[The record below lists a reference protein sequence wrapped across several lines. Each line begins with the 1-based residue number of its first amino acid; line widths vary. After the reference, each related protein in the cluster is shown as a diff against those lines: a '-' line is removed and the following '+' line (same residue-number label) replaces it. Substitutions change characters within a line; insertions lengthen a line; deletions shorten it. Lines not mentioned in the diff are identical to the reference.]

1 MPELKTTGWVKYKAT
16 DTTSDDGAPTEVS
29 ATVPANAFL
38 CRGSRS
44 ARIRF
49 YVDSDN
55 AVLTDIT
62 IYLVFVSRS
71 THSTVP
77 AAADVVQYH
86 TKQLC
91 FLDGTIRGGTVTGV
105 AGANA
110 TAGENY
116 CGLVGTNAVSAWGTK
131 LLNHVNGTIDVHN
144 VDDEIGELL
153 ISDLANADYIVIQFD
168 LGTATLA
175 NAEIHLDV

>member
-1 MPELKTTGWVKYKAT
+1 MPELKTTGWVKYSAT
-16 DTTSDDGAPTEVS
+16 NITSDDGAPTEVS
-29 ATVPANAFL
+29 ASLPSHFID
-38 CRGSRS
+38 CHSFRS

-55 AVLTDIT
+55 ATMTDIT
-62 IYLVFVSRS
+62 IYLVFRSSDAVSSGPTHGS
-71 THSTVP
+71 TN
-77 AAADVVQYH
+77 QFH

-91 FLDGTIRGGTVTGV
+91 ILATTLRGGTVTGV
-105 AGANA
+105 AGGNA

-116 CGLVGTNAVSAWGTK
+116 LGLVGTNTVSAWGTK

-144 VDDEIGELL
+144 VDDEIGELF
-153 ISDLANADYIVIQFD
+153 ISDLANADYLHIRFD
-168 LGTATLA
+168 LNSASLA